1 MYIYTVK
8 EVQFGM
14 LFLID
19 QQNEEQCSS
28 LNFSLSLFFFLQFP
42 PILVISIEVAYKR
55 FYVQKI

>member
-28 LNFSLSLFFFLQFP
+28 LNFSLSCFFFLQFP

>member
-28 LNFSLSLFFFLQFP
+28 LNFSLNFFFFLQFP

>member
-28 LNFSLSLFFFLQFP
+28 LNFSLSFFFFLQFP